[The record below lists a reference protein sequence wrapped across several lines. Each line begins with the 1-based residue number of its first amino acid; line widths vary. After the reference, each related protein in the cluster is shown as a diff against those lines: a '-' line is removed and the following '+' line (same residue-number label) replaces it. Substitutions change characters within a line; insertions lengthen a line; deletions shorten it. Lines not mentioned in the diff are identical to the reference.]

1 MQKLNDVVYDHPPNA
16 SFSSKIESVQYNE
29 ITGAIKGSSS
39 DKLYQKSGLEC
50 HNKEDGWG
58 DCVCSIKFFQLD
70 KHHIY

>member
-1 MQKLNDVVYDHPPNA
+1 MQKLNDVVYDHPSNA

-50 HNKEDGWG
+50 HNKEDG
-58 DCVCSIKFFQLD
+58 
-70 KHHIY
+70 